1 MPASNKPP
9 IGIAGLSDFP
19 SSVQHRVWITLGCP
33 CLCDRPLAV
42 QGDELSLGIMAG
54 QDRGRQ
60 FVERGTDLLEFAA
73 QVRQSHWCWK
83 LSA

>member
-1 MPASNKPP
+1 
-9 IGIAGLSDFP
+9 
-19 SSVQHRVWITLGCP
+19 
-33 CLCDRPLAV
+33 
-42 QGDELSLGIMAG
+42 MAG